1 VALTVTIVI
10 IMMANDNGGC
20 GSDYGGVVICNGG

>member
-1 VALTVTIVI
+1 VALTVTIV